1 MTNSPGADMEVCN
14 VSLYLLFDRHR
25 EGQLQGKESWVN
37 SSDGIRIIETFR
49 ETFIEECMRK

>member
-1 MTNSPGADMEVCN
+1 MEVCD

-25 EGQLQGKESWVN
+25 EGQLQRKESWIN
-37 SSDGIRIIETFR
+37 SSDGVRIIETFH